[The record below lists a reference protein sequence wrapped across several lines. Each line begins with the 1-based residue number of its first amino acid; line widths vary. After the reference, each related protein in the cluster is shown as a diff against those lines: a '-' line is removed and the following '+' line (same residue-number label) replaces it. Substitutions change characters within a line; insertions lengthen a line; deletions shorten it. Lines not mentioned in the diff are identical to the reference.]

1 MVTVGKVIEV
11 MEQWADPRLKMNNDP
26 IGLQI
31 GSTEQAVTRV
41 LVTLDVL
48 ETVVD
53 EAIVNKVDLI
63 IAHHPLLYMPLT
75 AIDTNHSRG
84 RMIAKLLKHN
94 IAVYAAHTNLDI
106 AHGGVND
113 MLSASLELSDVR
125 LLEKTTTVADEVYG
139 IGRIGRLKQPL
150 TLEQL
155 ALTLKKVWQLD
166 GVRFV
171 GAPQKRI
178 ETVALLGGDGNRYI
192 KKAAQSEADVLIT
205 GDIYYHQAH
214 DAVELDFALL
224 DAGHTIEKIMIPG
237 VIAKLSGAP
246 ELASL
251 VWIAA
256 TVSTNPFHYR

>member
-1 MVTVGKVIEV
+1 MLTVGDVIQV
-11 MEQWADPRLKMNNDP
+11 MEQWADPRLKMKNDP

-31 GSTEQAVTRV
+31 GSTEQVVKRV

-53 EAIVNKVDLI
+53 EAIAKEADLI

-84 RMIAKLLKHN
+84 RMIAKLLQHN

-106 AHGGVND
+106 ARGGVND
-113 MLSASLELSDVR
+113 MLAASLDLSDIR
-125 LLEKTTTVADEVYG
+125 ILDETTTLDGEVYG
-139 IGRIGRLKQPL
+139 IGRIGQLNEPL

-155 ALTLKKVWQLD
+155 ALKLKKVWELD

-171 GAPQKRI
+171 GTAQTRI

-205 GDIYYHQAH
+205 GDLYYHQAH

-237 VIAKLSGAP
+237 VIAKLSGTT
-246 ELASL
+246 ELNSL
-251 VWIAA
+251 VWLAA
-256 TVSTNPFHYR
+256 TVSTNPFQYR